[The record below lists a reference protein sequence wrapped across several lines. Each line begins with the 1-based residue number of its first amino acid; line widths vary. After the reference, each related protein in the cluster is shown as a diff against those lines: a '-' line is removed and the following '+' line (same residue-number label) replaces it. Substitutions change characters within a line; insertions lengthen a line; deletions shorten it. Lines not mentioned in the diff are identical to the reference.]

1 MEVAVKNLNVG
12 IAHDWL
18 PLIGGAEKVIQQ
30 LSNVFQNNELY
41 TLFDFLTEEER
52 ATINTKKIHV
62 SRLNKLPRVKSYYR
76 NLLLLCTR
84 EIDNIDVSK
93 HDVVISSSAALAKG
107 VRTGVDQPH
116 ICYMHSPARYAWD
129 LSHQYLAEMTGFFAP
144 IKREIAKELMY
155 GFRQWD
161 MRSTNGVDALIANSH
176 FIKRRIEK
184 VYRRQSEVIYPPVNI
199 NEFSHYSGPREEYY
213 ITASRLVPYKKID
226 LIVKAFSKNKSRK
239 LLVIGD
245 GPELQNIKK
254 LAAPNVEFLGYQNLP
269 EMISYIQRAKAF
281 VFAAYEDFGILPVE
295 AQACGTPVICLGK
308 GGTAETVNSLQYSKR
323 PTGVWFM
330 RQEVD
335 DILGAV
341 DKFEKNIDKFSDE
354 ACRKNAES
362 FGNQRFCKEI
372 ELFVANY
379 VSRC

>member
-1 MEVAVKNLNVG
+1 MEVDVKDLNVG
-12 IAHDWL
+12 IVHDWL

-30 LSNVFQNNELY
+30 LSNVFQNNEFY
-41 TLFDFLTEEER
+41 TLFDFLTDEER
-52 ATINTKKIHV
+52 ATIQTNKIHV
-62 SRLNKLPRVKSYYR
+62 SRLNKLPGVKSYYR

-107 VRTGVDQPH
+107 VRTGVDQAH

-129 LSHQYLAEMTGFFAP
+129 LSHQYLAEMSGLFAP

-161 MRSTNGVDALIANSH
+161 MRSTNGIDALIANSH

-184 VYRRQSEVIYPPVNI
+184 VYRRHSEVIYPPVNI
-199 NEFSHYSGPREEYY
+199 EDFSHYSGQREDYY
-213 ITASRLVPYKKID
+213 ITASRLVPYKKIH
-226 LIVKAFSKNKSRK
+226 LIVESFSQKKDRK
-239 LLVIGD
+239 LLVIGN

-254 LAAPNVEFLGYQNLP
+254 IAGPNIEFLGYQKLP

-308 GGTAETVNSLQYSKR
+308 GGTAETVNPLQHSNE

-330 RQEVD
+330 KQEVN
-335 DILGAV
+335 DIIEAL
-341 DKFEKNIDKFSDE
+341 DEFERNIDNFSSE
-354 ACRKNAES
+354 ICRKNAETFS
-362 FGNQRFCKEI
+362 NQRFCSEI
-372 ELFVANY
+372 EVFVNRY
-379 VSRC
+379 I